1 MKEEE
6 KGYSTMLAAML
17 LTEPE
22 TIETTYQPELT
33 PAWPVDDLSAF
44 RERLT
49 QWIDESWDTSIRVRE
64 WWRRLADAGLTM
76 PTWPR
81 TAGGIS
87 APTAIQR
94 LIERELAGRGLI
106 GPPVGGAGLR
116 EVGPALR
123 QHGTGDQRERFLDP
137 LMRGECT
144 WCVLLEEHDADLSD
158 IETRATGDATAGKDT
173 FQLSGGK
180 VWTRDVAGADWAI
193 VLAVTDRKAHVKR
206 RMTCFAVDLRQDAIS
221 VDDPGRRPRLVKL
234 DQAIAERRD
243 AIGGVGAGWAVAQ
256 TVLAYRD
263 KTLAGRI
270 RRGVVSVAPGVAAGN
285 LDMTV
290 AEAIASFVPR
300 PKRKSRRDEPGSERR
315 QRPDLT

>member
-1 MKEEE
+1 MKDEE
-6 KGYSTMLAAML
+6 KGYSTMLAALL

-22 TIETTYQPELT
+22 TIETNYEPELT
-33 PAWPVDDLSAF
+33 PAWPVDDIGAF
-44 RERLT
+44 RSRLDE
-49 QWIDESWDTSIRVRE
+49 WIDASWDTTITVRE

-87 APTAIQR
+87 APTAIQQVV
-94 LIERELAGRGLI
+94 ERELAVRGLV
-106 GPPVGGAGLR
+106 GPPLAGAGLR

-123 QHGTGDQRERFLDP
+123 QHGTGDQRERFLEP

-158 IETRATGDATAGKDT
+158 IEMKATAEGDT
-173 FQLSGGK
+173 FELTGGK
-180 VWTRDVAGADWAI
+180 LSTRDVAGADWAF

-206 RMTCFAVDLRQDAIS
+206 RMTCFALDMRQESIAVDK
-221 VDDPGRRPRLVKL
+221 VGTKPRLVKF
-234 DQAIAERRD
+234 DKSVAHRRD
-243 AIGGVGAGWAVAQ
+243 AIGGVGAGWSVAQ

-263 KTLAGRI
+263 KSLAGRI
-270 RRGVVSVAPGVAAGN
+270 RRGVVTVAPGIAAGN
-285 LDMTV
+285 LDLTV
-290 AEAIASFVPR
+290 AEAIAAFVPR
-300 PKRKSRRDEPGSERR
+300 PKRASRRDEPGSDRR